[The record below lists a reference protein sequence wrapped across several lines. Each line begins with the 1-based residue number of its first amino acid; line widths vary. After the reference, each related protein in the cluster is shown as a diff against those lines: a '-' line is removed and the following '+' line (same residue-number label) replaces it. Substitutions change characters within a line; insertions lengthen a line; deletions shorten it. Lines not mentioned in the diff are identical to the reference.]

1 MSPAAEVRIRC
12 HELAPAIG
20 DLKANLSLIRE
31 AIVGAADAGVQLLIL
46 PELATSGYYL
56 RDHTE
61 ARASSISAQHP
72 VFAEWAGL
80 LASAPVPGGMTL
92 VVGFAETESDGN
104 SNSNSGPIFN
114 SAAIVTAS
122 GVAAVYRKTH
132 LWGAEPDIFSPGHEA
147 PPVIDTP
154 VGRLGVL
161 VCYDIEF
168 PEMPRSLALAGAE
181 IIAVPTNWPASPYPA
196 GEHPPELAQAMA
208 AARASCLV
216 IACCDRSGS
225 ERGYDWVQ
233 GTGIAGADGW
243 LLGEKDGEGRVDA
256 VVTISP
262 TAAQWGARNNAI
274 ADRRPDL
281 YSSRLTGQ
289 A

>member
-1 MSPAAEVRIRC
+1 MRPADDVRIRC

-20 DLKANLSLIRE
+20 DLKANLALIRE
-31 AIVGAADAGVQLLIL
+31 AIADAVSAGVELLIL

-56 RDHTE
+56 RDCTE

-72 VFAEWAGL
+72 VFAEWSEL
-80 LASAPVPGGMTL
+80 LASAPVTGGMTL
-92 VVGFAETESDGN
+92 VVGFAETESD
-104 SNSNSGPIFN
+104 SGPVYN

-122 GVAAVYRKTH
+122 GVAAIYRKTH
-132 LWGAEPDIFSPGHEA
+132 LWGAEPDIFSAGDTA

-161 VCYDIEF
+161 VCYDVEF

-208 AARASCLV
+208 AARASCIV

-225 ERGYDWVQ
+225 ERGYDWTE
-233 GTGIAGADGW
+233 GTGIAGTDGW
-243 LLGEKDGEGRVDA
+243 LLGTKDAEGRVDA
-256 VVTISP
+256 LVTISP

-274 ADRRPDL
+274 TDRRPAL
-281 YSSRLTGQ
+281 YSGLLTGR